1 MKAIVFRRYGPPEV
15 LEWTEVERPVPGAG
29 EVLIRVRAAAANP
42 LDWHMMRG
50 MPYGFRLGM
59 GLRRPRDPTLGMD
72 FAGEVEAVGAA
83 ATRFQTGDAVF
94 GAGRGAFAEWVC
106 VPETV
111 LARKPEAATF
121 EEAASAPVAGFTAL
135 QALRDVGGLRSGQT
149 VLVNGA
155 SGGVGTFAVQIA
167 KSMGA
172 DVTGVCGTGN
182 VGRVRL
188 LGVDAVIDYT
198 QEDFTKSSKRFD
210 VMLDCMGNHS
220 LRACRQV
227 LTERGTYVMIGGPKG
242 RWVSPMDRVLR
253 AKALSALGRQKM
265 AFLMAKANAE
275 DLELLGEL
283 MASGKVTPVIDRAYP
298 LNQAAEAM
306 RYLETGHARGK
317 IVLVPRSEWS

>member
-59 GLRRPRDPTLGMD
+59 GLRRPRDPRLGMD

-83 ATRFQTGDAVF
+83 ATRFQAGDAVF
-94 GAGRGAFAEWVC
+94 GAHRGAFAEWVC
-106 VPETV
+106 APETV
-111 LARKPEAATF
+111 LAREPETVTF

-167 KSMGA
+167 KWMGA

-220 LRACRQV
+220 LRACRRV

-253 AKALSALGRQKM
+253 AKALSAFGQQKM